1 MSRRWINWSVRLVA
15 VLTALMGVINMISA
29 VTPNIP
35 ERVRRLRE
43 ISPLSVQRGGHLTAA
58 LAGFALLLLATN
70 LWRRKRVAWLLTLVV
85 LIASAAGHLLKG
97 LDYEEALLSLAL
109 ALWLIY
115 LQPHFHARSDPP
127 SVQQGI
133 RTLVVALLFTLAYGT
148 TGFYLLDHHFQVNFG
163 LGDAL
168 RQTVVMFT
176 QFYDPGLEP
185 ITGFGRYFAASIY
198 LVGAATLGYAS
209 ILLVRP
215 VLIRQP
221 ATAAERKRAR
231 KIVEAYG
238 HTSLARLALLDD
250 KHYYFSPGDSVIA
263 YVVQGRFAVAL
274 GDPIG
279 PPDDLR
285 AAITSFQEF
294 CARNDWQPAFY
305 QTRPETIASY
315 QAAGFKLLC
324 IGHEGIVDLAS
335 FTLEG
340 RDNKGLRSAYN
351 RLVRL
356 GYTAEVIQPP
366 LAPGLMKELREVSDE
381 WLARVH
387 GTEMRFS
394 LGWFDDDY
402 IRNGLVVV
410 VRHPEGG
417 IAAFANIVPEY
428 QANENSIDLMRYR
441 QTGEHGLID
450 FLFVSLFNW
459 ARQAGLK
466 TFNLGLSAL
475 SGIGE
480 KPQDPAIE
488 RTLHFI
494 YEHVDQFYNFKGL
507 HEFKEKFHPTWSPRY
522 LAYPGTASLPLVAL
536 ALFRAD
542 AGDNW
547 LSGYIHS
554 LRSAG

>member
-1 MSRRWINWSVRLVA
+1 
-15 VLTALMGVINMISA
+15 VI
-29 VTPNIP
+29 
-35 ERVRRLRE
+35 
-43 ISPLSVQRGGHLTAA
+43 
-58 LAGFALLLLATN
+58 
-70 LWRRKRVAWLLTLVV
+70 
-85 LIASAAGHLLKG
+85 
-97 LDYEEALLSLAL
+97 
-109 ALWLIY
+109 
-115 LQPHFHARSDPP
+115 
-127 SVQQGI
+127 
-133 RTLVVALLFTLAYGT
+133 ALLFTLAYGT
-148 TGFYLLDHHFQVNFG
+148 TGFYLLDHHFKVNFG

-198 LVGAATLGYAS
+198 LVGTATLGYAS

-221 ATAAERKRAR
+221 ASPAERKRAR
-231 KIVEAYG
+231 EIVETYG

-250 KHYYFSPGDSVIA
+250 KHYYFNPDNAVIA
-263 YVVQGRFAVAL
+263 FVVQGRFAVAL

-279 PPDDLR
+279 PAEEMQ
-285 AAITSFQEF
+285 AAITNFQEF
-294 CARNDWQPAFY
+294 CSRNDWQPAFY
-305 QTRPETIASY
+305 QTHPETMAHY
-315 QAAGFKLLC
+315 LAAGFKLLC
-324 IGHEGIVDLAS
+324 IGHEGIVDLAT

-356 GYTAEVIQPP
+356 GYTAEVVQPP
-366 LAPGLMKELREVSDE
+366 LATALLHELREVSDE
-381 WLARVH
+381 WLTRVH

-402 IRNGLVVV
+402 IRGGPVII

-428 QANENSIDLMRYR
+428 QASENSIDLMRFR

-488 RTLHFI
+488 RTLHYI

-507 HEFKEKFHPTWSPRY
+507 HEYKEKFHPTWSPRY
-522 LAYPGTASLPLVAL
+522 LVYPGTASLPLVTL
-536 ALFRAD
+536 VLFRAD

-547 LSGYIHS
+547 LSGYFHS
-554 LRSAG
+554 IRGA